1 MTTHGRSAALTSD
14 PQFELLLRQVAGVS
28 ATPTGPVAVT
38 PPLPAG
44 ASVGPYR
51 LLEVVG
57 AGGMGVVY
65 RAHDS
70 RLQRDVALKLLPSHT
85 SLDDAARERLLREA
99 RAAAR
104 LSHPNLASV
113 YEAGTFDGHTFF
125 AMELIHGTPLRALLR
140 EPVVFSQRL
149 TWAVELAS
157 GLSALH
163 RANWVHRDLKPENV
177 MVTADGVCK
186 LLDLGLA
193 HDASGPVELPT
204 AGTLGYMSPEQRQGL
219 PLDAR
224 SDVFSFGVVWQELL
238 TGHVSSVVLPAALEQ
253 VCGRSARAVT
263 VLLERCLCVDP
274 AGRFESALAVK
285 DALLEIQRTS
295 LMRRPRWP
303 LAVLLVAAVAVGLV
317 AALRAPEPTPRVA
330 APARRLT
337 GHSRERPISDA
348 ALSADGARFAYV
360 DDDGLTVGSLSA
372 PDQAAR
378 VPLEVTAQAVEPRF
392 GSGGFMVIGQAP
404 GAVEER
410 SVWVIDGERKEQL
423 FRGPFKFASLSPDA
437 ARLVLVEG
445 TDVVVR
451 QLDGAVVERRTS
463 PQGVMVHAARWAPD
477 GRHYA
482 VASSDSRT
490 GEALRS
496 LEVRAVGVEAPVL
509 RVQTQ
514 RLAQAYVPVVFAWSS
529 TGGLLYALGDVPG
542 EGSGSAVWLV
552 PRRGDGFGDAVLLA
566 PSERQYL
573 AAISGAADQL
583 VTLREETR
591 IRVHLADVSD
601 AGALSNS
608 RVLTQGDYDE
618 RPSGWSD
625 DAHVLIATFRDLV
638 PHLARRAL
646 AGPDAETVK
655 ATGWAQTWPTPTS
668 IAGEFV
674 YWWASAPTRD
684 APLTWSLM
692 VRHGDSERPLATPTR
707 ATGEVMSV
715 SAPPH
720 SQRVRCATTEHRC
733 VLAQLGAT
741 GLTFFELA
749 WNGELPRRLFEA
761 STAAGEGHVWALA
774 ADGGTVVIAERDG
787 LLHVRDL
794 AGVELSRRAVSL
806 QNIRSV
812 GFGRFDDFIV
822 SGFDES
828 GLQLIGRLPSGGPL
842 EVLRRS
848 TSAFNEPHLSP
859 DGRHLAYLEKDFD
872 QDVWVTPL
880 TR

>member
-1 MTTHGRSAALTSD
+1 MTTPGRSVALTSD

-85 SLDDAARERLLREA
+85 SLDEAARQRLLREA

-163 RANWVHRDLKPENV
+163 RGNWVHRDLKPENV

-193 HDASGPVELPT
+193 HDTSGPVELPT
-204 AGTLGYMSPEQRQGL
+204 AGTVGYMSPEQRQGL

-238 TGHVSSVVLPAALEQ
+238 TGQVSSVVLHAPLEQ

-263 VLLERCLCVDP
+263 ALLEKCLCANP
-274 AGRFESALAVK
+274 SGRFESAVAVK
-285 DALLEIQRTS
+285 DALLEVQRTA

-303 LAVLLVAAVAVGLV
+303 VAVLVALVAVGLV
-317 AALRAPEPTPRVA
+317 VALRTPEPTPHVA

-337 GHSRERPISDA
+337 GHSREQPISDA
-348 ALSADGARFAYV
+348 ALSSDGVRFAYV
-360 DDDGLTVGSLSA
+360 DDDGLTVGVLSA
-372 PDQAAR
+372 PEQAAR

-392 GSGGFMVIGQAP
+392 GSGGFMVIGQAA

-410 SVWVIDGERKEQL
+410 SVWVIDGERKQQL
-423 FRGPFKFASLSPDA
+423 FRGPFKFASLSPDG

-451 QLDGAVVERRTS
+451 QLDGAVVERRPS

-490 GEALRS
+490 GDALRS
-496 LEVRAVGVEAPVL
+496 LEVRAVGVDAPVL

-529 TGGLLYALGDVPG
+529 TGGLLYALADVPG
-542 EGSGSAVWLV
+542 QGSGSAVWLV
-552 PRRGDGFGDAVLLA
+552 PRRGDGFGEAVLLA

-601 AGALSNS
+601 AGALSGS

-618 RPSGWSD
+618 RLSGWSD

-638 PHLARRAL
+638 PHLARRGLEGA
-646 AGPDAETVK
+646 DAEAVK
-655 ATGWAQTWPTPTS
+655 AEGWAQTWPTPTS
-668 IAGEFV
+668 VPGEFV
-674 YWWASAPTRD
+674 YWWASAPSRE
-684 APLTWSLM
+684 APMTWSLR
-692 VRHGDSERPLATPTR
+692 VRHGDSERPLATPTP

-720 SQRVRCATTEHRC
+720 GQRVRCATTEHRC

-741 GLTFFELA
+741 GLTFFQLA
-749 WNGELPRRLFEA
+749 WNGEPPRQLFEA
-761 STAAGEGHVWALA
+761 STVAGQGHVWALA
-774 ADGGTVVIAERDG
+774 ADGRTVAIAERDG

-794 AGVELSRRAVSL
+794 TGVELSRRAVPL
-806 QNIRSV
+806 QNIRGV
-812 GFGRFDDFIV
+812 GFGRFGDFV
-822 SGFDES
+822 VCGFDES
-828 GLQLIGRLPSGGPL
+828 GFQLIGRLPERGPL